1 MGAGLRQQRFP
12 ENRFLISMRFATFWL
27 LCVMAAALAAAGCQ
41 LHRSEVKSGDPE
53 LERYKVTATE
63 IDYPDAKTP
72 EQPHLLD
79 EPSPLAI
86 GRDTPPEFWDL
97 SLTDVLR
104 LALMH
109 SKALSDVGGALLSP
123 ANVRTTQGPSIV
135 ETDPRFGVE
144 ATLSPFDPVLASTL
158 NFTGNHQAI
167 NNVFFGG
174 GTRILQEDTAVSQ
187 TSITKRTAYGG
198 TLQVLQDMDF
208 DASNAPGNLFP
219 QAYNTYWQ
227 VSASQAWGQGGGA
240 LFNRVYGP
248 PNVPGV
254 FSGVPGFANGVLVA
268 RINTDISLADF
279 EMGVRDLVSNVE
291 NAYWDLYFAYRDL
304 DAKIAARDSA
314 LETWRRVHALFLTG
328 RRGGEAEKE
337 AEAREQY
344 FRFQEEVQIAWFGR
358 LVDGTRTA
366 NGSGGGT
373 LRTGSG
379 VRVAERRLRMLA
391 GLPINDCKLIR
402 PCEEPQ
408 RAHVLFEWDCML
420 REALAR
426 RSELRRQK
434 WVIKRRELELLASKN
449 FLLPTF
455 DTTAM
460 YRVQGFGEN
469 LLNGPN
475 DPTTG
480 TYENAVA
487 NLYSGQFGYWQAGAN
502 FSMPLGFR
510 RGHAAVRNAEL
521 QLMRE
526 KVVLEQQEREVV
538 HALSNAISEAERAY
552 DSTLTSFNRREAARQ
567 HLAAVRAAFEADK
580 APPELMLESERRL
593 AEADVRYYAA
603 LVEYVLSIK
612 NVHFEKGSLLD
623 YNEVHLAEGEWPD
636 KAYRDAAQRD
646 RSRLANKP
654 LNYILTR
661 RPPQVSAGLY
671 WQGTAPLDGALA
683 TPHPG
688 ETAPSGAPQSPE
700 TLPGSPAKTP
710 AQELPTPASPAPGA
724 PPAGAPQ
731 QLPGPASSAA
741 AGPSVPGSGPYRG
754 FGPSLP
760 GGAPPAATAGGPSPI
775 LGAPALLPAGPQPG
789 ALLGGAAPAGAP
801 GGVVPASFAPS
812 AGGFAAPAAYAVPA
826 ETPAIVP
833 LPPTQ

>member
-1 MGAGLRQQRFP
+1 MRLATLW
-12 ENRFLISMRFATFWL
+12 FLGVIT
-27 LCVMAAALAAAGCQ
+27 AALAAAGCR
-41 LHRSEVKSGDPE
+41 LHRAEFKSGDPE

-63 IDYPDAKTP
+63 IDYPDAKAP
-72 EQPHLLD
+72 ERPELLQ
-79 EPSPLAI
+79 EPSPLTI

-97 SLTDVLR
+97 TLTDVLR
-104 LALMH
+104 LALTH
-109 SKALSDVGGALLSP
+109 SKALSDVGGALMSP

-174 GTRILQEDTAVSQ
+174 GTRILEEDTAVSQ

-198 TLQVLQDMDF
+198 TLQVLQDMDW
-208 DASNAPGNLFP
+208 DTSNAPGNLYP
-219 QAYNTYWQ
+219 HAYNTYWQ

-268 RINTDISLADF
+268 RINTDISLTDF

-402 PCEEPQ
+402 PSEEPQ
-408 RAHVLFEWDCML
+408 RAHVLFEWDCLL

-426 RSELRRQK
+426 RAELRRQK

-455 DTTAM
+455 DTSAM

-469 LLNGPN
+469 LLNGVN
-475 DPTTG
+475 DPSSG

-487 NLYSGQFGYWQAGAN
+487 NLYSGQFGYWQAGGN

-521 QLMRE
+521 QLVRE

-538 HALSNAISEAERAY
+538 HALSNAISEAERSFDA
-552 DSTLTSFNRREAARQ
+552 TLTSFNRREAARQ

-580 APPELMLESERRL
+580 AAPELMLESERRL

-603 LVEYVLSIK
+603 LVEYVLSVK
-612 NVHFEKGSLLD
+612 NVHYEKGSLLD
-623 YNEVHLAEGEWPD
+623 YNEIHLAEGEWPD
-636 KAYRDAAQRD
+636 QAYKDAAMRD

-671 WQGTAPLDGALA
+671 WQGTAPLDGTLA
-683 TPHPG
+683 APPAPA
-688 ETAPSGAPQSPE
+688 TAPNQAPQSPAAM
-700 TLPGSPAKTP
+700 PGSPTQAP
-710 AQELPTPASPAPGA
+710 SQELPAPQTPTPAT
-724 PPAGAPQ
+724 PPAGPPQ
-731 QLPGPASSAA
+731 ELPGPSSGAA
-741 AGPSVPGSGPYRG
+741 TSRSVPGSGPYRG

-760 GGAPPAATAGGPSPI
+760 AGAPPPVAAIGSAPVLS
-775 LGAPALLPAGPQPG
+775 APALLPTGPLPG
-789 ALLGGAAPAGAP
+789 GSPVGVPSIAAPSS
-801 GGVVPASFAPS
+801 VVPASFVPS
-812 AGGFAAPAAYAVPA
+812 PGAFAAPAAYAAPSM
-826 ETPAIVP
+826 PAIIP
-833 LPPTQ
+833 LPPISPPAAAPGPSR